1 MGERLRPLFEE
12 RNRLHALWMN
22 TGSDR
27 DERKFV
33 KARTKARQA
42 VREAKNAWF
51 LMKTLEAERRRNKG
65 KEVWKRIR
73 NTQYSVGGED

>member
-1 MGERLRPLFEE
+1 M
-12 RNRLHALWMN
+12 
-22 TGSDR
+22 
-27 DERKFV
+27 

-42 VREAKNAWF
+42 VREAKSAWF
-51 LMKTLEAERRRNKG
+51 LVKTLEAERRRNNG